1 MRSGYCD
8 NSGAPG
14 GNQKTTYTYD
24 GLTTNIKVEDTT
36 NPSTALTM
44 SRQVDA
50 LGRPVLT
57 TDASAA
63 RDIGVEPV
71 SAATLHSNQMLKHGT
86 QISEAKSLATPR
98 RVCFLMKAVEQS
110 SFLDQ

>member
-1 MRSGYCD
+1 MAAFQLPD

-14 GNQKTTYTYD
+14 GNQKTTYTYV

-36 NPSTALTM
+36 DPSTALTM

-63 RDIGVEPV
+63 QGKRRSGVRSSIYACV
-71 SAATLHSNQMLKHGT
+71 AVGSANG
-86 QISEAKSLATPR
+86 
-98 RVCFLMKAVEQS
+98 
-110 SFLDQ
+110 